1 MHIVYISREYVPT
14 LRGGGIAS
22 YLYTVAH
29 AIASKGHNV
38 TVICASDNTRTYSDS
53 MDKNVKIVRL
63 QGGDFFLPQAE
74 KGISLKKLRFA
85 YRYHSYR
92 HRVAEAITQIHKE
105 SKIDI
110 IESAD
115 FGDED
120 IFIDR
125 KLNIPLVIRLHT
137 PVNSSEPAT
146 LKYKLLSL
154 LQPKKLLRER
164 LENTSYITACSEY
177 IKSQAISFFQLN
189 SDKIKTI
196 YNPVESSASFG
207 LFLSVQPIK
216 KEGIINICYAGTICL
231 SKGVKELIKAC
242 ELLRTNGLNVHLT
255 LAGKMGT
262 WGSQQKQLA
271 SQKTWCEFIGVLPH
285 KEVFKLYMES
295 DIACF
300 PSWEDT
306 FGLTCAEAMLVEAI
320 TIGSTSG
327 GMNEI
332 IENEKNGFLVEPK
345 NSELL
350 ARTIEKAI
358 KMNEQEKVRMSALA
372 KEKIINKFS
381 TDVIV
386 KQMLEY
392 YQEVITNYQSKS

>member
-38 TVICASDNTRTYSDS
+38 TVICASDNTRTCSDS

-137 PVNSSEPAT
+137 PIGSSVPTT
-146 LKYKLLSL
+146 LKNKILSF
-154 LQPKKLLRER
+154 LQPKKLLCER
-164 LENTSYITACSEY
+164 LENTKYISACSEY
-177 IKSQAISFFQLN
+177 IKKQAISYYKLN
-189 SDKIKTI
+189 PDKIKTI
-196 YNPVESSASFG
+196 YNPINTDILLTLSFP
-207 LFLSVQPIK
+207 VQSIEK
-216 KEGIINICYAGTICL
+216 DNINICYAGTICEA
-231 SKGVKELIKAC
+231 KGVKELIEAC
-242 ELLRTNGLNVHLT
+242 ELLRANGLNIHLT

-262 WGSQQKQLA
+262 WGLQQKQLA
-271 SQKTWCEFIGVLPH
+271 SQKTWCEFMGNLLH
-285 KEVFKLYMES
+285 KEVFRLYMES
-295 DIACF
+295 YIACF

-306 FGLTCAEAMLVEAI
+306 FGLTCAEAMLTGTI

-327 GMNEI
+327 GMSEI
-332 IENEKNGFLVEPK
+332 IEDGKDGFLVKPK
-345 NSELL
+345 NSQLL

-358 KMNEQEKVRMSALA
+358 KMSEREKEAMSALA
-372 KEKIINKFS
+372 KEKIMNKFS

-392 YQEVITNYQSKS
+392 YQNIINKVNNEKT

>member
-1 MHIVYISREYVPT
+1 MHIVYISREFIPSE
-14 LRGGGIAS
+14 RAGGIAS
-22 YLYTVAH
+22 YLYTVVH

-38 TVICASDNTRTYSDS
+38 TVVCASDNTRTCSDS
-53 MDKNVKIVRL
+53 MDKDVRIIRL

-92 HRVAEAITQIHKE
+92 RRVAATIAQIHKE
-105 SKIDI
+105 NKIDI

-137 PVNSSEPAT
+137 PVSSSEPAT

-154 LQPKKLLRER
+154 LQAKKLLRER
-164 LENTSYITACSEY
+164 LENTGYITACSEY
-177 IKSQAISFFQLN
+177 IKSQAISYFQLN
-189 SDKIKTI
+189 PDKIKTI
-196 YNPVESSASFG
+196 HNPVESSVPSV
-207 LFLSVQPIK
+207 LSLSAQPIK
-216 KEGIINICYAGTICL
+216 KGGIINICYAGTICQA
-231 SKGVKELIKAC
+231 KGVKELIEAC
-242 ELLRTNGLNVHLT
+242 ELLRANGLNIHLT

-262 WGSQQKQLA
+262 WGLQQKQLA
-271 SQKTWCEFIGVLPH
+271 SQKTWCDFIGMLPH

-300 PSWEDT
+300 PSWAEP
-306 FGLTCAEAMLVEAI
+306 FGIVCIEAMLTGTI

-327 GMNEI
+327 GMSEI
-332 IENEKNGFLVEPK
+332 IKDGKDGFLVKPK

-358 KMNEQEKVRMSALA
+358 HISEQERTTMSALA
-372 KEKIINKFS
+372 KEKIITKFS
-381 TDVIV
+381 TDVIA

-392 YQEVITNYQSKS
+392 YNQVILNYKSI